1 LKNKELYILI
11 MPTIILFFIFLYV
24 PMAGL
29 VVGFRKYDIVS
40 GLFGVEWVGFKYFKQ
55 FFQDPYFFRILRNTI
70 ILNFNMLLFTFP
82 APILLALFINEIK
95 SKKTKR
101 LFQSVSYLP
110 HFIATVVV
118 VGLMKEM
125 LSGDGMINQILEVF
139 GIQRQLFFNDANWFR
154 PMYVGSSVWEGTGW
168 AAIIYLAAL
177 TGINME
183 LYEAAAI
190 EGANRFQKIIYVTIP
205 ALLPVIIILLILQ
218 IGNIMSIGIEKVF
231 LMYNPGIY
239 ETADVIT
246 TYVYRRGILNMDISY
261 ATAVGLFNS
270 IINFCLL
277 LMANKISKKSGN
289 NLW

>member
-1 LKNKELYILI
+1 MKNKELYILI